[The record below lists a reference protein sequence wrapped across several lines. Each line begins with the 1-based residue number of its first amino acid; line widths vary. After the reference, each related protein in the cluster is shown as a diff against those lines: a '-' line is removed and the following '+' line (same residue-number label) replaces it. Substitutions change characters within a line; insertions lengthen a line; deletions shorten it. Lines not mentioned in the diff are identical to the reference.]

1 LPVFGGGSRDIEL
14 VLWDFAQIRHIEQ
27 SAELSRILE
36 ASLRE
41 RGTIDVRP
49 IERAPFRVLES
60 ANMPAVLIE
69 MGFLTNPAQAKVLS
83 GANFQGAFA
92 QAVLD
97 AVIRFRG
104 HLSATAGEP

>member
-1 LPVFGGGSRDIEL
+1 VFGGGSRDIEL
-14 VLWDFAQIRHIEQ
+14 VLWDFAQIRHIDQ
-27 SAELSRILE
+27 SQELSRIIE
-36 ASLRE
+36 ESLRE
-41 RGTIDVRP
+41 RGAIDVRP

-69 MGFLTNPAQAKVLS
+69 MGFLNNPAQAKVLS
-83 GANFQGAFA
+83 GANFQTAFA

-104 HLSATAGEP
+104 HLAATAGEPW